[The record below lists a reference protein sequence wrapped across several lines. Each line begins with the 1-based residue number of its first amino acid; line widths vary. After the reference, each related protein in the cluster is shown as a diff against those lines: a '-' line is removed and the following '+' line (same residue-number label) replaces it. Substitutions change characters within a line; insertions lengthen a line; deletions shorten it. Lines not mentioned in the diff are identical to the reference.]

1 MMSESGFYVTDALYG
16 MDSESVTRNVTATQ
30 INKALIING
39 FCLQLGTIRMTVEL
53 SDCETVLSGRKKTV
67 ICVEF
72 LGYIFHAAV
81 PAFAA
86 RHRRCLSAVPEYR

>member
-1 MMSESGFYVTDALYG
+1 
-16 MDSESVTRNVTATQ
+16 
-30 INKALIING
+30 
-39 FCLQLGTIRMTVEL
+39 MTVEL

-72 LGYIFHAAV
+72 LGYIFHATM
-81 PAFAA
+81 PAFAV

>member
-1 MMSESGFYVTDALYG
+1 MMSESGFYVTDTLYD
-16 MDSESVTRNVTATQ
+16 MDSKGATRNVTVTQ

-53 SDCETVLSGRKKTV
+53 SDCETVLSGRKKAV

-72 LGYIFHAAV
+72 LCYIFHAAM
-81 PAFAA
+81 PAFAV
-86 RHRRCLSAVPEYR
+86 RRKRCLSAVPEYR